1 MLQILFAATSYVFQ
15 ESLCSKREWGKW
27 LSTRHVAPELPLE
40 PRKNG
45 KREKEESWRDGG
57 SRAECKD
64 NGEVVSLA
72 TTALWM
78 VSDKS
83 TTGYKVSD

>member
-1 MLQILFAATSYVFQ
+1 MCF
-15 ESLCSKREWGKW
+15 KR
-27 LSTRHVAPELPLE
+27 VCAPRGSGVSGSALVMWHRSCPLE

-45 KREKEESWRDGG
+45 EREKEESWRDGG